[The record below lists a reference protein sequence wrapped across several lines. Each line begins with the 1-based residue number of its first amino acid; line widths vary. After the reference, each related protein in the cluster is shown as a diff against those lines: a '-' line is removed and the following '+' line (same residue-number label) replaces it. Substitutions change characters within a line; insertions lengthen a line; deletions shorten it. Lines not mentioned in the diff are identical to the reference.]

1 MRIVKSTM
9 RILHIWDQGAVACKL
24 AKYQRLQGHE
34 STVITPSG
42 YYKYGVSNFY
52 SDYIFA
58 ITLEDFV
65 DKCIEESEA
74 ADIIHIH
81 SRIDILFKLRE
92 KFGRTKKI
100 ILHYHGTDIRG
111 FHGKRKEQAPTRPRL
126 SVIIL
131 KLKGVARRVLRKS
144 KHQMHI
150 KAQRLADEVLVSTPD
165 LLRLVEK
172 GIYLPI
178 PVDTDHFKPYL
189 FSKNYLKEAL
199 TIDTEVT
206 DIHWALNYCKEHGI
220 NSDIEVYD
228 RVKNPVMYADMPDF
242 LRRYK
247 VYVDIRYVN
256 EKILDNL
263 STTALE
269 ALACGLKVLDFQL
282 RYRQGLPEEH
292 DTINVVSRLSSIY
305 TK

>member
-1 MRIVKSTM
+1 MRTVKTTM
-9 RILHIWDQGAVACKL
+9 RILHIWDQAAVACKL

-42 YYKYGVSNFY
+42 YYKYGVNNFY

-58 ITLEDFV
+58 ITLENFV
-65 DKCIEESEA
+65 DKCIEEAEP
-74 ADIIHIH
+74 ADIIHVH

-100 ILHYHGTDIRG
+100 ILQYHGSDIRG
-111 FHGKRKEQAPTRPRL
+111 FRKPKELAPMRTRL
-126 SVIIL
+126 SGLIL
-131 KLKGVARRVLRKS
+131 KSKGVARRILRKS
-144 KHQMHI
+144 KQQMNI

-165 LLRLVEK
+165 LLRLVAK

-189 FSKNYLKEAL
+189 SSKNYQKEAL
-199 TIDTEVT
+199 TINTEVT
-206 DIHWALNYCKEHGI
+206 DIKWALNYCKEHGI
-220 NSDIEVYD
+220 NPNIEVYD
-228 RVKNPVMYADMPDF
+228 RVKNPKMYADMPN
-242 LRRYK
+242 LLTRYK

-256 EKILDNL
+256 EKILENL

-269 ALACGLKVLDFQL
+269 ALACGLKVLDYQL
-282 RYRQGLPEEH
+282 KYRQGLPEEH
-292 DTINVVSRLSSIY
+292 EPINVVSRLSSIY